1 MQPAVSVGRSAG
13 FRLNPI
19 LTDLS
24 IAEIAGEKKEKNLK
38 RGNLELDRDPYANE
52 GT

>member
-1 MQPAVSVGRSAG
+1 MVKNAK
-13 FRLNPI
+13 FRLSLI
-19 LTDLS
+19 LPDLS